1 MSLLNGSSL
10 HTCRPARA
18 LHGDSSDILAMYC
31 TQTAPCA
38 AARVAAQ
45 DLLAAAGCTS
55 DEREDNVCGLPLTI
69 VRQSLKKGN
78 SGYSSCSACS
88 ANTLGMSR
96 YRSGEKG
103 AKEPQVV
110 CSELEREFWHKLRVS
125 GNIPWVTQ
133 TRTSAEE
140 ETLNEDC
147 EAQKH
152 YINGNCKNKP
162 ARKQELLSCGLR
174 VSGQRLMLCNS
185 PSPQPELVVGVNPEE
200 MQHAQEQEMPML
212 ALALQ

>member
-1 MSLLNGSSL
+1 MPCSAVISSWREWGEEELASQLTLFVLQSLLNGSSL

-88 ANTLGMSR
+88 ANTLGFVLPPWHHFISTR
-96 YRSGEKG
+96 KPHRCN
-103 AKEPQVV
+103 PV
-110 CSELEREFWHKLRVS
+110 CFTL
-125 GNIPWVTQ
+125 
-133 TRTSAEE
+133 
-140 ETLNEDC
+140 ETLKD
-147 EAQKH
+147 AT
-152 YINGNCKNKP
+152 P
-162 ARKQELLSCGLR
+162 L
-174 VSGQRLMLCNS
+174 
-185 PSPQPELVVGVNPEE
+185 PSDFFLF
-200 MQHAQEQEMPML
+200 L
-212 ALALQ
+212 ALLLCCQLEQRKFLLIICVFAETTNLHPI